1 MSDQMDLLH
10 SWKVKSEH
18 DLKACRQL
26 LQADDPLPEII
37 VFHAQQAVEKALK
50 GFLISRQCFDFP
62 KTHDLGRL
70 LDLAES
76 FEPELSSLD
85 AIIELTPFAV
95 EMRYPESLDWGG
107 EIDAN
112 EYVELAEQ
120 SCERIW
126 SYASRET

>member
-1 MSDQMDLLH
+1 MSEQSELLQ
-10 SWKVKSEH
+10 SWKIKSEH

-26 LQADDPLPEII
+26 LQADEPLTEI
-37 VFHAQQAVEKALK
+37 VAFHAQQAVEKALK
-50 GFLISRQCFDFP
+50 GFLISRKCFDFP

-107 EIDAN
+107 EVDAD
-112 EYVELAEQ
+112 EYVLLAEQ
-120 SCERIW
+120 SCEKIW
-126 SYASRET
+126 TYVI

>member
-1 MSDQMDLLH
+1 MSEQSELLQ
-10 SWKVKSEH
+10 SWKIKSEH

-26 LQADDPLPEII
+26 LQADEPLAEI
-37 VFHAQQAVEKALK
+37 VAFHAQQAVEKALK
-50 GFLISRQCFDFP
+50 GFLMSRKCFDFP

-107 EIDAN
+107 EVDAN
-112 EYVELAEQ
+112 EYVLLAEQ
-120 SCERIW
+120 SCEKIW
-126 SYASRET
+126 AYVI

>member
-1 MSDQMDLLH
+1 MSDQMALLR

-26 LQADDPLPEII
+26 LQADDPLAEII
-37 VFHAQQAVEKALK
+37 AFHAQQAVEKALK
-50 GFLISRQCFDFP
+50 GFLISRKCFDFP

-76 FEPELSSLD
+76 LEPELSSLD
-85 AIIELTPFAV
+85 AIIELTPYAV

-112 EYVELAEQ
+112 EYVVLAEQ

-126 SYASRET
+126 SHASRKT

>member
-1 MSDQMDLLH
+1 MSDAPELLQ
-10 SWKVKSEH
+10 SWKIKSEH

-26 LQADDPLPEII
+26 LQADEQLAEII
-37 VFHAQQAVEKALK
+37 AFHAQQAVEKALK
-50 GFLISRQCFDFP
+50 GFLVSRKCFDFP

-76 FEPELSSLD
+76 FEPDLASLD
-85 AIIELTPFAV
+85 AIIELTPYAV

-112 EYVELAEQ
+112 EYVLLAEQ
-120 SCERIW
+120 SCEKIW
-126 SYASRET
+126 SYAL

>member
-1 MSDQMDLLH
+1 MPEQSELLQ

-18 DLKACRQL
+18 DLKACQQL
-26 LQADDPLPEII
+26 LQVDEPLAEII
-37 VFHAQQAVEKALK
+37 AFHAQQAVEKALK
-50 GFLISRQCFDFP
+50 GFLISRKCFDFP

-95 EMRYPESLDWGG
+95 EMRYPESMDWGG
-107 EIDAN
+107 EVDAN
-112 EYVELAEQ
+112 EYVLLAEQ
-120 SCERIW
+120 SCEKIW
-126 SYASRET
+126 KHV